1 MFPQLEGLT
10 PAGTHGR
17 AGGRASVLTVSQLA
31 REARIL
37 IEEHLGWV
45 TVEGELSNFR
55 RPGSGHWYFTLKDDS
70 AQIRCAMFAGR
81 NRLVKLPVKDGL
93 RVRLSGRVSLYEA
106 RGDFQLI
113 VDRMEPAGEGALKAA
128 FDALKD
134 KLAAEGLFDDHL
146 KRPLPV
152 HPAHLTIISS
162 SSGAA
167 LRDVVHVIERR
178 FPGLEILLIP
188 SAVQGDGAEA
198 QLNRAFELAGRQ
210 STDLVLLTRGGGSLE
225 DLWAFNLESVARAV
239 ADCPHPVV
247 SAIGHQTDF
256 TITDFVADVRA
267 PTPSAAAE
275 LITPDGKDLLA
286 GVHGLLSRLNR
297 AFSQEVRH
305 LGQRLD
311 YHRSRLVDPATRI
324 AMKMQQTDELAERL
338 TRAWRTD
345 RAGVRTRLEGL
356 EKSLALL
363 SPARLIEG
371 HESAVSRQTERLS
384 ATLRRN
390 LGNRRLSLGSSARA
404 LAAVSPLNTLTRGY
418 AVLVRD
424 GERATVGSIL
434 GVEPGDQFQAWL
446 QDGSLAVEVLGVNTT
461 PPLKLPEQLPEQ
473 SPDLDEDSP

>member
-1 MFPQLEGLT
+1 M
-10 PAGTHGR
+10 
-17 AGGRASVLTVSQLA
+17 
-31 REARIL
+31 
-37 IEEHLGWV
+37 
-45 TVEGELSNFR
+45 R
-55 RPGSGHWYFTLKDDS
+55 R
-70 AQIRCAMFAGR
+70 
-81 NRLVKLPVKDGL
+81 
-93 RVRLSGRVSLYEA
+93 SGRVSLYEA

-113 VDRMEPAGEGALKAA
+113 VDRMEPAGEGALQAA
-128 FDALKD
+128 FDALKE
-134 KLAAEGLFDDHL
+134 KLAAEGLFDDRL
-146 KRPLPV
+146 KRPLPI

-188 SAVQGDGAEA
+188 SAVQGDAAES
-198 QLNRAFELAGRQ
+198 QLNKAFELAAVQ
-210 STDLVLLTRGGGSLE
+210 TTDLVLLTRGGGSLE

-275 LITPDGKDLLA
+275 LITPDGSDLL
-286 GVHGLLSRLNR
+286 VDVRGLLSRLNR
-297 AFSQEVRH
+297 AFSQEMRH

-324 AMKMQQTDELAERL
+324 AMKMQQTDELALRL

-345 RAGVRTRLEGL
+345 RAVERNQLEGL

-363 SPARLIEG
+363 SPARLI
-371 HESAVSRQTERLS
+371 HDHRRAVSRQQEKLS
-384 ATLRRN
+384 ATLKGN
-390 LGNRRLSLGSSARA
+390 LANRRLSLGSSARA

-418 AVLVRD
+418 SVLIREA
-424 GERATVGSIL
+424 ERATVGSVQ
-434 GVEPGDQFQAWL
+434 GVKPGEQFEAWL
-446 QDGSLAVEVLGVNTT
+446 QDGSLAVEVLGVNAT

-473 SPDLDEDSP
+473 SPDLEEDAP